1 MKRKS
6 TWNAG
11 ASFLLIAVLAVMAFI
26 RGPLQILFLS
36 GVFAVWA
43 IWMLTAALLTNR
55 TWIQA
60 KANAY
65 QRKRRRAADSKR
77 GSPQPQMFDIPHRMD
92 DTVGLV
98 LLRHVSYRITSYLK
112 SAYQDVTWEW
122 CDKAPETIIAGG
134 GTARIRLFG
143 VADFNFA
150 DVMFDQ
156 KANIDCDMMRIVPL
170 AKLSHAAQDGEPDK
184 AALPPA
190 QSLDPVVWYDLQGR
204 QVLEALVA
212 DLNSRGNNSLT
223 IKENGDICIKQADTE
238 VTKDKF
244 KSFPAKVY
252 WPGIAKVMEN
262 AGLAA
267 AVEDSGIVVSW

>member
-1 MKRKS
+1 MKQKS
-6 TWNAG
+6 TWGAG
-11 ASFLLIAVLAVMAFI
+11 ASSLLIAVLAVMAFI
-26 RGPLQILFLS
+26 RGPLQIWFLT

-43 IWMLTAALLTNR
+43 IWMLTAALLSNR

-60 KANAY
+60 KVNAY
-65 QRKRRRAADSKR
+65 QRKRQRWADRRNTSQ
-77 GSPQPQMFDIPHRMD
+77 PPQMFEIPGKMD
-92 DTVGLV
+92 DCVGLV

-122 CDKAPETIIAGG
+122 CDSAPEKIIAGG
-134 GTARIRLFG
+134 GTARIKLFG

-156 KANIDCDMMRIVPL
+156 NANIDCDMMRIVPL
-170 AKLSHAAQDGEPDK
+170 AKLNQSVQGTEADK
-184 AALPPA
+184 PVPSPA
-190 QSLDPVVWYDLQGR
+190 QPLDPAVWYDLQGR
-204 QVLEALVA
+204 QVLETLVA
-212 DLNSRGNNSLT
+212 DLNSRGSNSLT
-223 IKENGDICIKQADTE
+223 IKENGDISVKQADTE

-252 WPGIAKVMEN
+252 WPGIAKVMES

-267 AVEDSGIVVSW
+267 AVEDNGIVVSW

>member
-1 MKRKS
+1 MKQKS
-6 TWNAG
+6 IWGAG

-26 RGPLQILFLS
+26 RGPLQIWFLA
-36 GVFAVWA
+36 GVFAVWG
-43 IWMLTAALLTNR
+43 IWMLTATLFSNR
-55 TWIQA
+55 TAIQV
-60 KANAY
+60 KLNT
-65 QRKRRRAADSKR
+65 RKRKRQRIADSKR
-77 GSPQPQMFDIPHRMD
+77 AASQPQMFELPHVMD
-92 DTVGLV
+92 DSVGLV

-122 CDKAPETIIAGG
+122 CDKAPEKIIAGG
-134 GTARIRLFG
+134 GTARIKLFG

-156 KANIDCDMMRIVPL
+156 NANIDCDMMRIVPL
-170 AKLSHAAQDGEPDK
+170 AKLNQLAGETEPAK
-184 AALPPA
+184 AAPPP
-190 QSLDPVVWYDLQGR
+190 QQPLDPAVWYDLQGR
-204 QVLEALVA
+204 QVLEVLVA

-223 IKENGDICIKQADTE
+223 IKESGEICIKQADTE

-252 WPGIAKVMEN
+252 WPGIAKMLEN

-267 AVEDSGIVVSW
+267 TVEDSGIVVSW